1 MMSPIRLINPSFF
14 FGLLLLCLGLPG
26 CKQPTAAFPIPA
38 QQDLDALKMEFAPD
52 KRVAIF
58 EITPALINKKWVLN
72 GQTNQPGA
80 LEALKKAVA
89 SWEMTP
95 APELNIAL
103 LPAPDLAEKT
113 WGIVNVSVCNIRS
126 EAGHSK
132 ELSTQALLGTVIRV
146 YKKEGEWSL
155 IQTPDQYLG
164 WLDPGGFIAV
174 SGEEAEK
181 WQQSSRLIFT
191 ADYGIA
197 RSEPDQGSLPVGD
210 LVTGDILLDLGREGN
225 WARLGYPDGRTAWA
239 PAAELTS
246 YTDWLAD
253 RDPVTANILATANT
267 FIGRPYLWG
276 GASPKGMDCSGFTKT
291 VYYLN
296 GLVLPRDASQQVTAG
311 EEVPTDSTLTN
322 LVPGDFL
329 FFGRKATTDQKEK
342 ITHVGIYI
350 GDGRMIH
357 SGADNPGVRIQSL
370 RRGDPDFAPHR
381 LETLVRARRMTP
393 GENGV
398 GKLEDVR
405 LAD

>member
-1 MMSPIRLINPSFF
+1 MMSPIRLLNPSFF

-26 CKQPTAAFPIPA
+26 CKQPTTAFPIPA

-103 LPAPDLAEKT
+103 LPAADLAEKT

-276 GASPKGMDCSGFTKT
+276 
-291 VYYLN
+291 
-296 GLVLPRDASQQVTAG
+296 
-311 EEVPTDSTLTN
+311 
-322 LVPGDFL
+322 
-329 FFGRKATTDQKEK
+329 
-342 ITHVGIYI
+342 
-350 GDGRMIH
+350 
-357 SGADNPGVRIQSL
+357 
-370 RRGDPDFAPHR
+370 
-381 LETLVRARRMTP
+381 
-393 GENGV
+393 
-398 GKLEDVR
+398 
-405 LAD
+405 